1 VNRLELVAKIDSIS
15 NLRYSPAGIP
25 VLDFM
30 LIHESTV
37 VEADKSRIIQLK
49 LKSIAIGILAEKV
62 CNFQP
67 GSTWFFNGFLSSSQN
82 LKSITYHV
90 QEIHTV

>member
-1 VNRLELVAKIDSIS
+1 MNRFELVAKIDSIS

-25 VLDFM
+25 ILDFM
-30 LIHESTV
+30 LKHESSV
-37 VEADKSRIIQLK
+37 VEADKSRVIQLK
-49 LKSIAIGILAEKV
+49 LKSITIGVLAEKI
-62 CNFQP
+62 CNFQI

-82 LKSITYHV
+82 MKSITYHV

>member
-1 VNRLELVAKIDSIS
+1 VNCLELIAKIDSIS
-15 NLRYSPAGIP
+15 HLRYSPAGIP
-25 VLDFM
+25 VVDFM
-30 LIHESTV
+30 LIHESAA
-37 VEADKSRIIQLK
+37 VEADKSRKIQLK

-62 CNFQP
+62 CNFQL

-82 LKSITYHV
+82 MKSITYHV